1 MVRRYR
7 NRKRKWRGG
16 GITGLVEPGYG
27 AIYVRTPWMQKIK
40 ALGQNTPKPIQKL
53 RNKRKKLQTS

>member
-1 MVRRYR
+1 MVKHFR
-7 NRKRKWRGG
+7 NRKPKRRHV

-40 ALGQNTPKPIQKL
+40 TLGKNAPKQV
-53 RNKRKKLQTS
+53 KKLHTHRT

>member
-7 NRKRKWRGG
+7 NRKRKRNEV

-27 AIYVRTPWMQKIK
+27 ALYVRTPWMQKLK
-40 ALGQNTPKPIQKL
+40 TLGQNTPKQVRKL
-53 RNKRKKLQTS
+53 RTKRKY

>member
-1 MVRRYR
+1 MVHRFR
-7 NRKRKWRGG
+7 NRKHKHSEV

-40 ALGQNTPKPIQKL
+40 ALGQNTPKQIRKL
-53 RNKRKKLQTS
+53 HKKRK